1 MSTTADADPVPGD
14 AVLILLANSGA
25 PRGEASSMLWSLSA
39 VSAEAGGKVR
49 KRAMTLHAPGH
60 GIGGHI
66 PVIPMA
72 DE

>member
-1 MSTTADADPVPGD
+1 
-14 AVLILLANSGA
+14 
-25 PRGEASSMLWSLSA
+25 MLWSLSA